1 MILLAAWWGLGYAA
15 LLVATV
21 TLGWYT
27 VRSRRALHT
36 GGHVRTGRAS
46 WLAGQI
52 LLAIGT
58 VMLWIALLSRA
69 VNGHGWPFVSPA
81 DGATGIALLALLIHL
96 FWGLSSG
103 NWEAGYAVGAIA
115 LVLLSYGLAGQPQ
128 GLTTTYIRQEGV
140 LLSSALSL
148 CGGSLLAV
156 ASATSLS
163 RQLRALW
170 FGPSGGS
177 SHEMSETLVRG
188 ALLCLALNLA
198 IDTWWLQKV
207 GLGNE
212 NDAQQAGIA
221 IAWMIYFV
229 ALRLRAS
236 PRWRG
241 WPWTA
246 VLAVGFVCTLPILIN
261 VPWLESTLPI

>member
-15 LLVATV
+15 LLVATI
-21 TLGWYT
+21 TLGWHT
-27 VRSRRALHT
+27 VRSRRALRE
-36 GGHVRTGRAS
+36 GERGRTDRAT
-46 WLAGQI
+46 WLSGQI

-58 VMLWIALLSRA
+58 VMLWVALLSRA
-69 VNGHGWPFVSPA
+69 TNGHGWPFVSPA
-81 DGATGIALLALLIHL
+81 DAATGIALLTLLIHL
-96 FWGLSSG
+96 FWGLFSG
-103 NWEAGYAVGAIA
+103 SWGAGYAVGAIA
-115 LVLLSYGLAGQPQ
+115 LMLLSYGLGRQPQ
-128 GLTTTYIRQEGV
+128 GLTTAYIGQEGV
-140 LLSSALSL
+140 LLSSALGL
-148 CGGSLLAV
+148 CGGSLLAL

-163 RQLRALW
+163 RQLCLLW
-170 FGPSGGS
+170 FAGS
-177 SHEMSETLVRG
+177 RESHHEVSAALVRA

-198 IDTWWLQKV
+198 VDTWWLQKV

-221 IAWMIYFV
+221 IAWMVYFV

-246 VLAVGFVCTLPILIN
+246 VLIVGFVCTLPILID

>member
-1 MILLAAWWGLGYAA
+1 
-15 LLVATV
+15 
-21 TLGWYT
+21 
-27 VRSRRALHT
+27 
-36 GGHVRTGRAS
+36 
-46 WLAGQI
+46 
-52 LLAIGT
+52 
-58 VMLWIALLSRA
+58 MLWIALLGRA
-69 VNGHGWPFVSPA
+69 LHGHGWPFVSPA
-81 DGATGIALLALLIHL
+81 DAATGIALLALLIHL
-96 FWGLSSG
+96 AWGLSSG
-103 NWEAGYAVGAIA
+103 DWEAGYAVGAIA
-115 LVLLSYGLAGQPQ
+115 LVLLSYGLARQAQ
-128 GLTTTYIRQEGV
+128 SFATTYIRQEGV

-148 CGGSLLAV
+148 CGGSLLAL

-170 FGPSGGS
+170 PAHHSRP
-177 SHEMSETLVRG
+177 HREVSETLVRA

-221 IAWMIYFV
+221 IVWMVYFV

-261 VPWLESTLPI
+261 VPWLESTLSI